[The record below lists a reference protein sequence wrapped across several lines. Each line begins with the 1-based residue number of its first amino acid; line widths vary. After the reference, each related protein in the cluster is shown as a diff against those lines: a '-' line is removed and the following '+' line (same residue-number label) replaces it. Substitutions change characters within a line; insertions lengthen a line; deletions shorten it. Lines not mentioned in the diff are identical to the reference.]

1 MNTRKSQVLANRNW
15 EEKNGIY
22 KRTIIIREDEI
33 SKEEWDTIKDILNNN
48 DTSISSYL
56 TQSLKQVLYK

>member
-33 SKEEWDTIKDILNNN
+33 SKKEWDTIKDILDNN
-48 DTSISSYL
+48 DTSISSYV
-56 TQSLKQVLYK
+56 TECLKQVLYK